1 MDFIT
6 LFDAERVGTV
16 LLTMLGMVVTLMAK
30 DVATDVIIGVR
41 IYLGGAFNPGDWVY
55 VDGKLALIIAQDFR
69 KTIFQIQDERGTTW
83 RYVLN
88 TKFADLK
95 LEKIVKDEDE

>member
-1 MDFIT
+1 
-6 LFDAERVGTV
+6 
-16 LLTMLGMVVTLMAK
+16 MLGMIVTLMVK
-30 DVATDVIIGVR
+30 DIATDVIIGIR
-41 IYLGGAFNPGDWVY
+41 IYLGGSFNPGDWVY

-69 KTIFQIQDERGTTW
+69 KTIFQVQDERGTTW

-95 LEKIVKDEDE
+95 LEKIVKDEDD